1 MSWMGSPLRYELT
14 LVENL
19 RNGTILTELFIM
31 APDQTSLLA
40 DGLNPYTNCSVS
52 ITACTRIGCCQL
64 NKVDFLTRESGITY
78 CFKLV
83 YFCFVLF
90 CFKWL

>member
-19 RNGTILTELFIM
+19 RNGTILTSLFIM

-40 DGLNPYTNCSVS
+40 DGLNPFTNCSVF
-52 ITACTRIGCCQL
+52 ITACTSIGCCQP
-64 NKVDFLTRESGITY
+64 NKVDFVTRESGTLTCI
-78 CFKLV
+78 V
-83 YFCFVLF
+83 
-90 CFKWL
+90 